1 MTLRRRVFL
10 GFFVALLIAACGVGS
25 VHAAAAAPLVV
36 RYASVGGTTD
46 AAIFIGLDY
55 GIFRQAGIDLR
66 YRRLDRAAA
75 LLGAVATD
83 QLDVAGISLTPGL
96 FASLQR
102 GVNLRVVGDK
112 ESILKDFA
120 ATQLL
125 ARPEYAGGTTG
136 DMLRRLRG
144 KTIAVSGRTSV
155 SYFLLGS
162 LLKKYGMTTKDV
174 RVVELTYSAQI
185 AAFPNRAIDAG
196 VMLEPFLTQAL
207 ANGDAIAV
215 SDFVEIVPPV
225 GASIVPI
232 VYSEKFAANRTAGVA
247 FMTAYMRAVRIY
259 TDAFKKNIGKD
270 RVIATVA
277 KHTGFPAPIIRDGNP
292 VGFAPNQ
299 EVNIQFMEQAQR
311 FHIEQGFLREAVDV
325 RRLIDPSFARAAV
338 RVLGEYR

>member
-1 MTLRRRVFL
+1 MLLSRRVFCATL
-10 GFFVALLIAACGVGS
+10 GFSAASAIA
-25 VHAAAAAPLVV
+25 HAAAPAPVTV

-46 AAIFIGLDY
+46 AAIFIGMDY
-55 GIFRQAGIDLR
+55 GLFRQAGIDLR
-66 YRRLDRAAA
+66 YRRLDSAAA
-75 LLGAVATD
+75 LLGAIATD

-96 FASLQR
+96 FASQQR
-102 GVNLRVVGDK
+102 GVNVRVVGDK

-136 DMLRRLRG
+136 DVLRRLRG

-155 SYFLLGS
+155 SYFLLGT
-162 LLKKYGMTTKDV
+162 LLKKYGMTTRDV
-174 RVVELTYSAQI
+174 RIVELTYSAQI

-207 ANGDAIAV
+207 KNGDAVAV
-215 SDFVEIVPPV
+215 SDFVEIVPP

-232 VYSEKFAANRTAGVA
+232 VYSETFARNRSDGLA
-247 FMTAYMRAVRIY
+247 FMTAYMRAVRLY

-277 KHTGFPAPIIRDGNP
+277 KHTGFPEPVIRDSNP
-292 VGFAPNQ
+292 VGFETHQ
-299 EVNIQFMEQAQR
+299 EVNVAFLEEAQR
-311 FHIEQGFLREAVDV
+311 FHIAEGFLRAPVDV
-325 RRLIDPSFARAAV
+325 RQLVDPSFARAAV
-338 RVLGEYR
+338 QVLGPYR